1 MIKPKRITPRY
12 ILIKMAKITDKDKIL
27 KIVREHDVI
36 NQLSSIKIYLI
47 KKIQ

>member
-1 MIKPKRITPRY
+1 MTKPKRVTPRY
-12 ILIKMAKITDKDKIL
+12 ILIKMAKIKDKDKIL

-36 NQLSSIKIYLI
+36 NQLSIKIYLI